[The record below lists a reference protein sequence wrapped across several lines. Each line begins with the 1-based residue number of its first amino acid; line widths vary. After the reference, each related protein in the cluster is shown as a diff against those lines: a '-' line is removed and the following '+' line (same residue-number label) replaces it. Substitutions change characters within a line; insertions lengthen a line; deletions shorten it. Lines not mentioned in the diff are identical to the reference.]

1 MKRFRWDKKYL
12 YWGMTAFFVIAACI
26 LFYMLVSNL
35 GWLGN
40 VLHQLGSIL
49 SPFVW
54 GLVIA
59 YLLYPL
65 MRIYQRSLFRPLC
78 RRLFKKSRE
87 PEKTRA
93 KAARGLSVCLS
104 IITLLVVIAGLI
116 WLVVPQIYSSV
127 EAIVANGSAYVTQV
141 EDWLEKTLEN
151 YPQVEAALSGLFGDL
166 SQGLFHWLSE
176 NFLPEIKN
184 LLAGVTMN
192 LYYVLRGIYNVFVG
206 IIVSVYVLYD
216 REGFKAR
223 VKKVLYC
230 IFSLEAAKRILQ
242 GIQFTNRVFMSYIS
256 GKLLDSLIVGVICYI
271 GTLIMGTPYAL
282 LCSVIVAVFN
292 LIPFFGPVIGAV
304 ISALIVLTDS
314 PLKMLIYVIFVII
327 LQQFDGNM
335 LGPRILGSRVGVNG
349 FWVLFSIIVGAG
361 LFGFAGML
369 LGVPVFVVIYTFFRQ
384 LINRKLARS
393 GLPADAAEY
402 GAARYFDPESG
413 KAVPKEDEEPVKP
426 KKAGRPKPPRGD
438 KK

>member
-1 MKRFRWDKKYL
+1 MKYFRWDKKYL
-12 YWGMTAFFVIAACI
+12 YWGITAFLVIVACI

-35 GWLGN
+35 GWLREA
-40 VLHQLGSIL
+40 LHHLGMIL

-65 MRIYQRSLFRPLC
+65 MRIYQRSLFKPLC
-78 RRLFKKSRE
+78 RRLFKKRKDAE
-87 PEKTRA
+87 RTTEKM
-93 KAARGLSVCLS
+93 ARGLSVTLS
-104 IITLLVVIAGLI
+104 IITLLVVITGLI

-127 EAIVANGSAYVTQV
+127 ETIIANSSTYITQV
-141 EDWLEKTLEN
+141 DTWLEKLLEN
-151 YPQVEAALSGLFGDL
+151 YPEVEAAVSSLLGDL
-166 SQGLFHWLSE
+166 SQGILHWLSE
-176 NFLPEIKN
+176 NLLPEIKN

-192 LYYVLRGIYNVFVG
+192 VLRGIYNMLVG

-216 REGFKAR
+216 REGFNAR
-223 VKKVLYC
+223 AKKVIYS
-230 IFSLEAAKRILQ
+230 IFSLWAAKRILEATH
-242 GIQFTNRVFMSYIS
+242 FTNHVFMGYIS

-271 GTLIMGTPYAL
+271 GALIMGTPYAL

-292 LIPFFGPVIGAV
+292 LIPFFGPIIGAV
-304 ISALIVLTDS
+304 VSALIILTDS
-314 PLKMLIYVIFVII
+314 PLKMLIFVIFVII

-369 LGVPVFVVIYTFFRQ
+369 LGVPVFVLLYTFFRN
-384 LINRKLARS
+384 LVNRKLVRS
-393 GLPADAAEY
+393 GLPVGTGEY
-402 GAARYFDPESG
+402 VSAKYFDPATG
-413 KAVPKEDEEPVKP
+413 KAVPKEDEEPLKP
-426 KKAGRPKPPRGD
+426 KKTGRPEPPRKGR
-438 KK
+438 K